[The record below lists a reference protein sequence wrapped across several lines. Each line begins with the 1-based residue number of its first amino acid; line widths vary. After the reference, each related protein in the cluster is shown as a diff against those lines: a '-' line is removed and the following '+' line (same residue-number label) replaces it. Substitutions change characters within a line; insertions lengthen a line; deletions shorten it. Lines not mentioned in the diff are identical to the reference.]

1 LTTTPPPLDDNA
13 SGENTSQKGDAKS
26 KKPLLQVARKKING
40 KRPQPVQKTATP
52 EESDAEISDPNVEV
66 QEENPVPTKSRRA
79 KSKPI
84 EIEDDT
90 NEAAVP
96 PRKRKTV
103 EDVEII
109 DKPKKGSRA
118 PSEVREGTKVKAK
131 SRSRAGSK
139 QPNIREEE
147 VDEGGEDQTGPK
159 KKKRKI
165 FPSQVA
171 QGPFAFDSL
180 GQVSFVLLFGSIS
193 LTNLPLQFD
202 DRGLGIPSILSPVR
216 EDVPIPQRS
225 TSSSLVSRVGSLVFG
240 QKRT

>member
-1 LTTTPPPLDDNA
+1 LTTPPPQDDSP
-13 SGENTSQKGDAKS
+13 SGENTSQKGDAKT

-52 EESDAEISDPNVEV
+52 EESDAEISEPNVEV
-66 QEENPVPTKSRRA
+66 QEGNSVPMKPRRA

-84 EIEDDT
+84 EIEDVT
-90 NEAAVP
+90 NETSVP
-96 PRKRKTV
+96 PRKRKTIQ
-103 EDVEII
+103 DVEII

-118 PSEVREGTKVKAK
+118 PSEVREGAKAKAK

-147 VDEGGEDQTGPK
+147 ADEGGEDQTGPK

-165 FPSQVA
+165 FPSQGA

-180 GQVSFVLLFGSIS
+180 GQVSFVLLLGSIFLKKKICLYS
-193 LTNLPLQFD
+193 LMIEGWEYLPSFRLLGKMTQF
-202 DRGLGIPSILSPVR
+202 PS
-216 EDVPIPQRS
+216 
-225 TSSSLVSRVGSLVFG
+225 G
-240 QKRT
+240 QHLRAW